1 MNIPDI
7 DKLTGSKLAKLHWS
21 YTDFFENTKLMNDTK
36 ALDKTFGL
44 DPYLMKDASHLHP
57 FAVAQ
62 TSFQIAEYTAA
73 IKSGDECRRMKATK
87 NLVSNPL
94 CLFTAAL
101 EANAKLPSRFQV
113 QPATCLLLANYI
125 NLYLPIAEIQRGK
138 VEPKN
143 KGGFRV
149 VIDPGLI
156 LRTAGVTILRLL
168 TPYVKPRSWQY
179 TRKGTH
185 STVKAIRAII
195 EGSLTGSEPLLYA
208 ARLDISCFF
217 PSHDANWLVNQLP
230 LPKGLAENAVVGQ
243 HFEVE
248 IEKSAVTKNIVASYN
263 LSHTHLCDLAC
274 QGLPQGLASSSL
286 IAMMGISRLKWPAMP
301 GVAMFNQADDFFLL
315 ARTEM
320 ELSKAMTKL
329 QEAVAKLPDGHFTL
343 GVKEFGALSKG
354 INFLGH
360 TFRLK
365 EGGLRISPSYDSL
378 SNMMT
383 RLMALEEAIYGKT
396 GKFTAKGTAEAV
408 ELGARYV
415 ALLQGWLAAHSAC
428 DDLETRWAA
437 EFIAQMHETLAVL
450 DVTLPH
456 AKAAYKSWMAYKHIN
471 S

>member
-7 DKLTGSKLAKLHWS
+7 DILTGSELAKIDFHYTYLLHQ
-21 YTDFFENTKLMNDTK
+21 NKLWGDTK
-36 ALDKTFGL
+36 AIDKNFGL
-44 DPYLMKDASHLHP
+44 DTDLMKNAADVHP
-57 FAVAQ
+57 FAVVQ
-62 TSFQIAEYTAA
+62 TSFQIAEYIAA
-73 IKSGDECRRMKATK
+73 IKSGDEFRKMKATE

-101 EANAKLPSRFQV
+101 EANAKLPPRFQV
-113 QPATCLLLANYI
+113 QPATCLLLANTI
-125 NLYLPIAEIQRGK
+125 SLDMPIAEVQRGK

-185 STVKAIRAII
+185 STVKAIRATI
-195 EGSLTGSEPLLYA
+195 EGSLNGGEPLLYA
-208 ARLDISCFF
+208 ARLDISSFF
-217 PSHDANWLVNQLP
+217 PSHDADWLVHDLP
-230 LPKGLAENAVVGQ
+230 LPKGLAENAVIGQ
-243 HFEVE
+243 HLKVK
-248 IEKSAVTKNIVASYN
+248 IEDTAVAKSIVASHSISY
-263 LSHTHLCDLAC
+263 SHLCDLARW
-274 QGLPQGLASSSL
+274 GLPQGLAPSSL
-286 IAMMGISRLKWPAMP
+286 IAMMTISHLKWPAMP
-301 GVAMFNQADDFFLL
+301 GVAMFNLADDFFLL
-315 ARTEM
+315 ARTEAD
-320 ELSKAMTKL
+320 LTKAMMKL
-329 QEAVAKLPDGHFTL
+329 QEAVAAIPDGQFNL
-343 GVKEFGALSKG
+343 KVKEFGALSKG

-383 RLMALEEAIYGKT
+383 RLMKLEEAIYGKT
-396 GKFTAKGTAEAV
+396 GKPTAKGTAAAV